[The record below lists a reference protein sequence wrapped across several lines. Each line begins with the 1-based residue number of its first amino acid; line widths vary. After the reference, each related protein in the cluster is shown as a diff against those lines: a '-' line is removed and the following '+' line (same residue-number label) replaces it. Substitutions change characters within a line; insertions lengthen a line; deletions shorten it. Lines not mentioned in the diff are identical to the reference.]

1 MKRLDV
7 YRSSAAEHDLVE
19 IWKYIAKS
27 SPTAA
32 DQLLRRIDDRIEGLR
47 LNPDSGE
54 RIESSRVGV
63 RRIVEGNYLVFY
75 QHLDDSI
82 RVVRI
87 LHASRRWEELL

>member
-1 MKRLDV
+1 MKPLDV
-7 YRSSAAEHDLVE
+7 YRSSAAEDDLVE
-19 IWKYIAKS
+19 LWKYVAKN

-32 DQLLRRIDDRIEGLR
+32 EWLIRRLDDRIESLR
-47 LNPDSGE
+47 LSPDAGE

-63 RRIVEGNYLVFY
+63 GRIVEGNYLVFY

-82 RVVRI
+82 RVIRI

>member
-1 MKRLDV
+1 MKHLDV
-7 YRSSAAEHDLVE
+7 YRSSAAEDDLVK

-27 SPTAA
+27 SPMAA
-32 DQLLRRIDDRIEGLR
+32 DQLLRKIDDRIEGLR
-47 LNPDSGE
+47 LHPDSGE

-75 QHLDDSI
+75 QRLDDCI